1 MKNRERKVLL
11 AAALVGGGVFL
22 YQKRGTLMDILTVFV
37 YAAAFTLFLSPL
49 CRRLEGHGMKPKTAA
64 VLCMLAFACGV
75 LLLLAA
81 FIPYLLTQTVDLVRR
96 LMPTLSGLLQEGGE
110 LLARFGIQFTT
121 QKGLTD
127 KIASGMSHATAVVA
141 RGSMAFAAQAGR
153 MIFALVITYYLLCER
168 QRVGNHL
175 LLLVPLR
182 WRTTF
187 LTAMM
192 GCKNAVLNYASG
204 VLKTSLFV
212 GLATFA
218 GLLLLRVRDAF
229 LLGLF
234 MGLFEILPYIGP
246 VLAAVPIL
254 LSTLSQ
260 GLLPAALAIGVVVL
274 VQQIEGNFISPYFTA
289 VSTSIHPLTALVS
302 VFVMGS
308 LMGLWGILLAVP
320 LVVTARSLF
329 WSIRQA
335 ENMIK
340 P

>member
-1 MKNRERKVLL
+1 MKNRERKVFL
-11 AAALVGGGVFL
+11 AAVLLSIGVFC
-22 YQKRGTLMDILTVFV
+22 YRHFGTLMDILSVFV

-49 CRRLEGHGMKPKTAA
+49 CARLEKHGMKPKTAA
-64 VLCMLAFACGV
+64 AVCMLVFACGV
-75 LLLLAA
+75 ILLLAA

-96 LMPTLSGLLQEGGE
+96 IMPTLGEIMQQGGE
-110 LLARFGIQFTT
+110 LLARLGIQFTT
-121 QKGLTD
+121 QKGFTD

-153 MIFALVITYYLLCER
+153 IIFALVITYYLLCER
-168 QRVGNHL
+168 TRVGNYL
-175 LLLVPLR
+175 LLLIPLR

-218 GLLLLRVRDAF
+218 GLLLLRVQDAF
-229 LLGLF
+229 LLGIF

-260 GLLPAALAIGVVVL
+260 GLLPAALAIGVVVV